1 MSEPTFI
8 ERVQAMAAKE
18 AAAAHGDADRLGAMV
33 EGLARALGFTVAI
46 ACRGNAEAIDE
57 MMTGAEAYAHAE
69 AVEKAPF
76 AAFMAMAKAAGRP
89 GSAP

>member
-1 MSEPTFI
+1 MGTFI
-8 ERVQAMAAKE
+8 ETVQALAAKE
-18 AAAAHGDADRLGAMV
+18 AAQAHGDADRLGAMV

-46 ACRGNAEAIDE
+46 ACRGDAKAIDE

-76 AAFMAMAKAAGRP
+76 GRFMALAKGISSP
-89 GSAP
+89 TDPH